1 MGYLSQK
8 KKHARINFLLNT
20 SLGIISITSFLALF
34 DRSSGFSAFINQWQ
48 FQIYI
53 YLLFV
58 FFYALANRFFIQAL
72 FACLLIVVNYMSIA
86 SSANLFK
93 NIENDGQQRL
103 VILYQNHT
111 RNGEALLQ
119 QARTERADVI
129 AVNRSQLP
137 GFDLSN
143 YPGYYLFNEDNDW
156 KNSFMVSRHMPLK
169 SGKLRLSPR
178 FTASYMSFIAEEQP
192 LVLINIDLSGLSHR
206 DEKTVYHNLAEFVT
220 AQDNPVIIIGEFGI
234 PAWSDTFKKFLNKT
248 GLEVKNRVIL
258 SNGSCWF
265 NPFGVPSLN
274 VLAYKNFGVKDVSLL
289 NKDGNARH
297 PLLVELSF

>member
-1 MGYLSQK
+1 
-8 KKHARINFLLNT
+8 
-20 SLGIISITSFLALF
+20 
-34 DRSSGFSAFINQWQ
+34 
-48 FQIYI
+48 
-53 YLLFV
+53 
-58 FFYALANRFFIQAL
+58 
-72 FACLLIVVNYMSIA
+72 
-86 SSANLFK
+86 
-93 NIENDGQQRL
+93 
-103 VILYQNHT
+103 
-111 RNGEALLQ
+111 
-119 QARTERADVI
+119 
-129 AVNRSQLP
+129 
-137 GFDLSN
+137 
-143 YPGYYLFNEDNDW
+143 
-156 KNSFMVSRHMPLK
+156 MVSRHMPLK

-274 VLAYKNFGVKDVSLL
+274 VLAYKNFGGNDVSLL

>member
-93 NIENDGQQRL
+93 
-103 VILYQNHT
+103 T
-111 RNGEALLQ
+111 
-119 QARTERADVI
+119 
-129 AVNRSQLP
+129 S
-137 GFDLSN
+137 
-143 YPGYYLFNEDNDW
+143 
-156 KNSFMVSRHMPLK
+156 
-169 SGKLRLSPR
+169 
-178 FTASYMSFIAEEQP
+178 
-192 LVLINIDLSGLSHR
+192 
-206 DEKTVYHNLAEFVT
+206 KT
-220 AQDNPVIIIGEFGI
+220 
-234 PAWSDTFKKFLNKT
+234 T
-248 GLEVKNRVIL
+248 GSSV
-258 SNGSCWF
+258 
-265 NPFGVPSLN
+265 
-274 VLAYKNFGVKDVSLL
+274 
-289 NKDGNARH
+289 
-297 PLLVELSF
+297 

>member
-72 FACLLIVVNYMSIA
+72 FACLLIVVNYI
-86 SSANLFK
+86 
-93 NIENDGQQRL
+93 

-206 DEKTVYHNLAEFVT
+206 DEKTIYHNLAEFVT

>member
-1 MGYLSQK
+1 MAVS
-8 KKHARINFLLNT
+8 
-20 SLGIISITSFLALF
+20 
-34 DRSSGFSAFINQWQ
+34 D
-48 FQIYI
+48 IYI
-53 YLLFV
+53 SAV
-58 FFYALANRFFIQAL
+58 CFFYALANRFFIQAL

-129 AVNRSQLP
+129 AVNRSRLP

-206 DEKTVYHNLAEFVT
+206 DEKRFITIWPNLLPLRT
-220 AQDNPVIIIGEFGI
+220 I
-234 PAWSDTFKKFLNKT
+234 
-248 GLEVKNRVIL
+248 RL
-258 SNGSCWF
+258 S
-265 NPFGVPSLN
+265 
-274 VLAYKNFGVKDVSLL
+274 
-289 NKDGNARH
+289 
-297 PLLVELSF
+297 LSESSAFRPGPTLSKSF

>member
-72 FACLLIVVNYMSIA
+72 FACLLIVVNYMLIA

-111 RNGEALLQ
+111 
-119 QARTERADVI
+119 
-129 AVNRSQLP
+129 
-137 GFDLSN
+137 
-143 YPGYYLFNEDNDW
+143 LFI
-156 KNSFMVSRHMPLK
+156 H
-169 SGKLRLSPR
+169 
-178 FTASYMSFIAEEQP
+178 AC
-192 LVLINIDLSGLSHR
+192 SGLMPR
-206 DEKTVYHNLAEFVT
+206 PTPFRQILYA
-220 AQDNPVIIIGEFGI
+220 
-234 PAWSDTFKKFLNKT
+234 SDPGTF
-248 GLEVKNRVIL
+248 
-258 SNGSCWF
+258 
-265 NPFGVPSLN
+265 
-274 VLAYKNFGVKDVSLL
+274 
-289 NKDGNARH
+289 
-297 PLLVELSF
+297 

>member
-93 NIENDGQQRL
+93 NTPETAKPYYSRPG
-103 VILYQNHT
+103 
-111 RNGEALLQ
+111 RNAPTLL
-119 QARTERADVI
+119 
-129 AVNRSQLP
+129 RSTVP
-137 GFDLSN
+137 GCR
-143 YPGYYLFNEDNDW
+143 G
-156 KNSFMVSRHMPLK
+156 
-169 SGKLRLSPR
+169 
-178 FTASYMSFIAEEQP
+178 
-192 LVLINIDLSGLSHR
+192 LI
-206 DEKTVYHNLAEFVT
+206 
-220 AQDNPVIIIGEFGI
+220 
-234 PAWSDTFKKFLNKT
+234 
-248 GLEVKNRVIL
+248 
-258 SNGSCWF
+258 
-265 NPFGVPSLN
+265 
-274 VLAYKNFGVKDVSLL
+274 
-289 NKDGNARH
+289 
-297 PLLVELSF
+297 